1 MVIEGTV
8 NSDRYCEFLAR
19 LVHNAE
25 HPIFLIVDG
34 HPSHRSKATRRFVE
48 SLNGRLQLFF
58 LPGYS
63 PELNPDELVW
73 TDLKSRH
80 IGRMFVPD
88 RDTLRRSV
96 ISYFRS
102 LQHLPDKIRSF
113 FCSPTTSYAAEYV

>member
-1 MVIEGTV
+1 
-8 NSDRYCEFLAR
+8 
-19 LVHNAE
+19 
-25 HPIFLIVDG
+25 
-34 HPSHRSKATRRFVE
+34 
-48 SLNGRLQLFF
+48 LNGRLQLFF

-88 RDTLRRSV
+88 RDTPRRSV

-102 LQHLPDKIRSF
+102 LQQLPDKIRSF
-113 FCSPTTSYAAEYV
+113 FCSPTTRYAAQHV